1 MFISNNIK
9 VNVKKIGVLKAIGV
23 STEQIS
29 NIFLLESIIISI
41 ASYIVSSVATV
52 IFVSFVNNKF
62 IEQIEDHKFQ
72 YLYWNNWM
80 ALVIAALTVGL
91 SVIAVIL
98 PVYKLSRKK
107 PVDII
112 RNVNSWYNFIVIS
125 VDTKDVLWYY
135 TQVCR
140 RQ

>member
-29 NIFLLESIIISI
+29 SIFLLESIIISI

-62 IEQIEDHKFQ
+62 IEQIEEHEFQ

-80 ALVIAALTVGL
+80 ALVIAALTIGL

-107 PVDII
+107 QLI
-112 RNVNSWYNFIVIS
+112 
-125 VDTKDVLWYY
+125 
-135 TQVCR
+135 
-140 RQ
+140 

>member
-29 NIFLLESIIISI
+29 SIFLLESIIISI

-135 TQVCR
+135 TAVCR